1 MRRFLR
7 SLILGLL
14 IGAVCGLYFG
24 WLHFPAE
31 YLDSEM
37 ARLEQGYRDDYLL
50 MIAAGYA
57 FDGDAGG
64 AAERLSRLGVD
75 DAGEYVQVVTERV
88 IMASSQSLSDIHL
101 LVSLAEGLG
110 RLSPVMQPF
119 IGLGGDA

>member
-24 WLHFPAE
+24 WLHFPSE

-37 ARLEQGYRDDYLL
+37 SRLKQRYQDDYLL

-57 FDGDAGG
+57 FDGDAAG
-64 AAERLSRLGVD
+64 AAERLSRLGVE
-75 DAGEYVQVVTERV
+75 DAAEYVQVVTERV
-88 IMASSQSLSDIHL
+88 ITASSQGLSDIHL
-101 LVSLAEGLG
+101 LISLAEGLG
-110 RLSPVMQPF
+110 RLSPIMQPF
-119 IGLGGDA
+119 IGLGGDS